1 MGSLSAIVDDSPEN
15 VASMRLAEMMRG
27 NKIEMS
33 VMCEIV
39 YLWLSKNRQDCE
51 KTDRNE
57 CDDECGRRREEA
69 ATRR

>member
-39 YLWLSKNRQDCE
+39 YL
-51 KTDRNE
+51 
-57 CDDECGRRREEA
+57 
-69 ATRR
+69 